1 MKLKRFIAWLLMLV
15 FLVQFGPNVKAV
27 ATSENVII
35 EDLEKNKLI
44 DELFDQ
50 RMITKAIVKELVKL
64 IAN

>member
-1 MKLKRFIAWLLMLV
+1 MKLKRFIAWSLMLV